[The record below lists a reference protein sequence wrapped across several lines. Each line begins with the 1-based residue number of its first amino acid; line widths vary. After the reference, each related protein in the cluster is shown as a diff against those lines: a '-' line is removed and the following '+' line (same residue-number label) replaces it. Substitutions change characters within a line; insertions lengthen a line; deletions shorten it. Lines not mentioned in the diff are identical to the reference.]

1 MIAAR
6 AANLQVAMKALALAV
21 LALAYAAATA
31 RAEQCGRQAGGAR
44 CPNRLCCSRW
54 GWCGLTDDYCKGGCQ
69 SQCRVS
75 RDGGDDDV
83 AAVLLTAP
91 GGGRA
96 GVASVVTSDQFE
108 RMLPHRDDA
117 ACPARGFYAYR
128 AFVAAAGA
136 FPAFAA
142 TGDADTRKREV
153 AAFLAQTSHAT
164 SGGPY
169 SWGYCYKEVKGAT
182 SDFCV
187 PNARWPCAPGK
198 AYHAR
203 GPMQIAYNYNYGA
216 AGEAIGADLLG
227 NPELVATDPTV
238 AFKTAL
244 WLWMTARSPSQPSPH
259 AVVTGQWTPTPADS
273 AAGRAPGYG
282 LTTNILTGGLQCAGG
297 NGGADR
303 VAFYKRYC
311 DVLGVGYGPN
321 LDCFGQAPFDGDIM
335 SASAA
340 K

>member
-91 GGGRA
+91 GRRPRRRGVRRDVGPVRA
-96 GVASVVTSDQFE
+96 
-108 RMLPHRDDA
+108 HA
-117 ACPARGFYAYR
+117 APPATTRR
-128 AFVAAAGA
+128 AP
-136 FPAFAA
+136 PA
-142 TGDADTRKREV
+142 
-153 AAFLAQTSHAT
+153 
-164 SGGPY
+164 GGPY

-216 AGEAIGADLLG
+216 PGEAIAPDLLG
-227 NPELVATDPTV
+227 NPELWATDSTV

-244 WLWMTARSPSQPSPH
+244 WLWMTARSPSQPSPE
-259 AVVTGQWTPTPADS
+259 AV
-273 AAGRAPGYG
+273 
-282 LTTNILTGGLQCAGG
+282 CAGG

>member
-1 MIAAR
+1 MMIAAR
-6 AANLQVAMKALALAV
+6 AANLVATKALALAV
-21 LALAYAAATA
+21 LAMAYAAAAA
-31 RAEQCGRQAGGAR
+31 RAEQCGWQADGAV
-44 CPNRLCCSRW
+44 CPNNLCCSKF
-54 GWCGLTDDYCKGGCQ
+54 GWCGLGGDYCNDGCQ
-69 SQCRVS
+69 SQCGVVVQGEVS
-75 RDGGDDDV
+75 SRG
-83 AAVLLTAP
+83 
-91 GGGRA
+91 
-96 GVASVVTSDQFE
+96 GVASVVTRDLFD
-108 RMLPHRDDA
+108 RMLPHRNDA
-117 ACPARGFYAYR
+117 ACPARGFYTYGT
-128 AFVAAAGA
+128 FVAAASA

-142 TGDADTRKREV
+142 TGDAETRKREV

-169 SWGYCYKEVKGAT
+169 SWGYCYREVKGAT
-182 SDFCV
+182 SDFCA

-244 WLWMTARSPSQPSPH
+244 WLWMTPRSPRQPSCH
-259 AVVTGQWTPTPADS
+259 AVVTGQWTPAPADR

-282 LTTNILTGGLQCAGG
+282 LTTNILTGGLQCAAPDA
-297 NGGADR
+297 GASGTGR

-311 DVLGVGYGPN
+311 DMLDVSYGQN
-321 LDCFGQAPFDGDIM
+321 MDCYGQAPFDGSIM
-335 SASAA
+335 SSSWAAA